1 MFTHYLICDHLRLV
15 DLLRMDTSA
24 GTPPEA
30 QAAAEAMAAQ
40 YGCRVYV
47 LGVVGVV
54 ECPAKEPQWVKA
66 IPAQGGANEH
76 C

>member
-30 QAAAEAMAAQ
+30 QAAAEAMSAK

-47 LGVVGVV
+47 LGIIGVV
-54 ECPAKEPQWVKA
+54 ECPAKEPKWTQ
-66 IPAQGGANEH
+66 PMHGAES
-76 C
+76 